1 MEVLLIIRV
10 LLLVGLVSAVAVPD
24 DAEAAQASVSYLHG
38 DGYASGDDTRNTVRL
53 DALAVKDWG
62 MVYGRVDS
70 TSFDDGNSNVFTRFI
85 GHGGHG
91 LHIAGQ
97 LQNQPRISQSSTG
110 AGYSSFG
117 KDQSWFVDFYKLNSN
132 YYGNGYHG
140 FGYYSRNIGQS
151 YRAVG
156 FIEYIQPESSRLE
169 PVTFSQI
176 SLQRKVM
183 DVWLGIEHQ
192 RYFNKNGVKGL
203 GESVN
208 QLMVKWE
215 F

>member
-1 MEVLLIIRV
+1 MIPFMLLG
-10 LLLVGLVSAVAVPD
+10 LLVGLMVCPD
-24 DAEAAQASVSYLHG
+24 KAEGATASVSYLHG
-38 DGYASGDDTRNTVRL
+38 DGYASGDNTRNTVRL

-85 GHGGHG
+85 SHGGRG
-91 LHIAGQ
+91 LHVAGQ
-97 LQNQPRISQSSTG
+97 LQNQPKISQSSVG

-117 KDQSWFVDFYKLNSN
+117 KDQSWFVDLYKLSSN
-132 YYGNGYHG
+132 YYGDGYSG
-140 FGYYSRNIGQS
+140 FAYYSRNIGQS

-156 FIEYIQPESSRLE
+156 FVEYAQPESSRLE

-176 SLQRKVM
+176 SIQRKLM
-183 DVWLGIEHQ
+183 NVWLGVEHQ

-203 GESVN
+203 DESVN

-215 F
+215 L

>member
-1 MEVLLIIRV
+1 MIHFM
-10 LLLVGLVSAVAVPD
+10 LLVGLMVCPD
-24 DAEAAQASVSYLHG
+24 KSEGSTASVSYLHG
-38 DGYASGDDTRNTVRL
+38 DGYVSGDNTRNTVRL
-53 DALAVKDWG
+53 DALAVKNWG
-62 MVYGRVDS
+62 MAYGRVDT

-97 LQNQPRISQSSTG
+97 LQNQPRISQSNVG

-117 KDQSWFVDFYKLNSN
+117 KDQSWFVDLYKLSSN
-132 YYGNGYHG
+132 YYGDGYSG

-156 FIEYIQPESSRLE
+156 FVEYTQPESSRLE

-176 SLQRKVM
+176 SIQRKLM
-183 DVWLGIEHQ
+183 NAWLGVEHQ

-203 GESVN
+203 DESVN
-208 QLMVKWE
+208 QLILKWE

>member
-1 MEVLLIIRV
+1 MIHVVAVAALIF
-10 LLLVGLVSAVAVPD
+10 SAVYEKE
-24 DAEAAQASVSYLHG
+24 AEAATAGSMSVLHG
-38 DGYASGDDTRNTVRL
+38 DGYASGDNTRNTVRL

-85 GHGGHG
+85 GHGGRG

-97 LQNQPRISQSSTG
+97 LQNQPRISQSSVG

-117 KDQSWFVDFYKLNSN
+117 KDRSWFVDLYKLNSN
-132 YYGNGYHG
+132 YYGDGYHA
-140 FGYYSRNIGQS
+140 FGYYSKDIGRS

-156 FIEYIQPESSRLE
+156 FVEFLAPENKNFQ

-176 SLQRKVM
+176 NFQRKVM
-183 DVWLGIEHQ
+183 DVWLGVEHQ

-203 GESVN
+203 DESVN
-208 QLMVKWE
+208 QVMVKWE

>member
-1 MEVLLIIRV
+1 MLLG
-10 LLLVGLVSAVAVPD
+10 LLVGLMVCPD
-24 DAEAAQASVSYLHG
+24 KAEAATASVSYLHG
-38 DGYASGDDTRNTVRL
+38 DGYVSGDNTRNTVRL

-62 MVYGRVDS
+62 MVYGRVDA
-70 TSFDDGNSNVFTRFI
+70 TSFDDSNSNVFTRFI
-85 GHGGHG
+85 GHGGRG

-97 LQNQPRISQSSTG
+97 LQNRPRISQSSIG

-117 KDQSWFVDFYKLNSN
+117 KDRSWFVDFYKLTSN
-132 YYGNGYHG
+132 YYGDGYHG

-156 FIEYIQPESSRLE
+156 FVEYTQPETSRLE

-176 SLQRKVM
+176 SIQRKVM
-183 DVWLGIEHQ
+183 GVWLGMEHQ
-192 RYFNKNGVKGL
+192 RYFNKNGIKGL
-203 GESVN
+203 DESVN

>member
-1 MEVLLIIRV
+1 MIHFMLLG
-10 LLLVGLVSAVAVPD
+10 LLVGLMVCPD
-24 DAEAAQASVSYLHG
+24 KAEAAQASVSYLHG

-85 GHGGHG
+85 GHGGRG

-97 LQNQPRISQSSTG
+97 LQNQSRISQSSVG
-110 AGYSSFG
+110 AGYNSFG
-117 KDQSWFVDFYKLNSN
+117 KDQSWFVDLYKLNSN
-132 YYGNGYHG
+132 YYGDGYHA
-140 FGYYSRNIGQS
+140 FGYYSKNIGRS

-156 FIEYIQPESSRLE
+156 FVEFLSPENKNFQ
-169 PVTFSQI
+169 PVTFSQV
-176 SLQRKVM
+176 SFQRKVM
-183 DVWLGIEHQ
+183 GVWLGIEHQ

-203 GESVN
+203 DESVN
-208 QLMVKWE
+208 QLMIKWE

>member
-10 LLLVGLVSAVAVPD
+10 LLLVGLVSAVAVPE

-62 MVYGRVDS
+62 MVYGRADIA
-70 TSFDDGNSNVFTRFI
+70 SFDDGNSNVFTRFI

-97 LQNQPRISQSSTG
+97 LQNQPRISQSSVG

-117 KDQSWFVDFYKLNSN
+117 KDQSWFVDLYKVNSN
-132 YYGNGYHG
+132 YYGDGYHG

-156 FIEYIQPESSRLE
+156 FVEYRQSGSGRLE
-169 PVTFSQI
+169 PVTLSQVSI
-176 SLQRKVM
+176 QRK
-183 DVWLGIEHQ
+183 
-192 RYFNKNGVKGL
+192 
-203 GESVN
+203 
-208 QLMVKWE
+208 
-215 F
+215 

>member
-1 MEVLLIIRV
+1 MEVLLIVRS

-38 DGYASGDDTRNTVRL
+38 DGYVSGDDTRNTVRL

-97 LQNQPRISQSSTG
+97 LQNLPRVSQSSVG
-110 AGYSSFG
+110 AGYSDFS
-117 KDQSWFVDFYKLNSN
+117 KESSWFVDLYKLNNN
-132 YYGNGYHG
+132 YYWD
-140 FGYYSRNIGQS
+140 GYYVFRYYPKNIGRS

-156 FIEYIQPESSRLE
+156 FVEFLSHE
-169 PVTFSQI
+169 
-176 SLQRKVM
+176 
-183 DVWLGIEHQ
+183 
-192 RYFNKNGVKGL
+192 NKN
-203 GESVN
+203 
-208 QLMVKWE
+208 